1 MEIKSSLDWD
11 LVRAELFKEATQSKL
26 IHFTEIS
33 HVFRNLD
40 NEIKKLGNEEIHARI
55 TGKDRRV
62 KEMIEKINSIIEM
75 LEQNILL
82 ARLSS

>member
-1 MEIKSSLDWD
+1 MQIESSLDWD
-11 LVRAELFKEATQSKL
+11 LVRAELFKEATKSKL

-40 NEIKKLGNEEIHARI
+40 NEIKKLGNEEIHVKI
-55 TGKDRRV
+55 TGKDRRA
-62 KEMIEKINSIIEM
+62 KEMLESINSTIEM
-75 LEQNILL
+75 LEQHILL